1 MHIGVAILTLNEIDG
16 LREVF
21 SRIPEAY
28 RANAFAVDGGSTDGT
43 LAFFAEHGVPV
54 YGQSRRGRG
63 EAFRMAFSQTDYD
76 ALVFFSPD
84 GNEDP
89 SDIPVLARAIRE
101 GADMA
106 IATRMARDSYNE
118 EDGQVIR
125 PRKWANQALTL
136 LANGV
141 WNTGAL
147 CGRRPYVTDTINGF
161 RAITREAFEAATT
174 DAEGYA
180 IEYQLSIRLLKAHRR
195 IVEIPTR
202 ELPRIGGES
211 YATSWATGR
220 RLLAVFLR
228 ELAG

>member
-16 LREVF
+16 LRAVF
-21 SRIPEAY
+21 PRIPEAY
-28 RANAFAVDGGSTDGT
+28 RAKAFAVDGGSTDGT

>member
-1 MHIGVAILTLNEIDG
+1 
-16 LREVF
+16 
-21 SRIPEAY
+21 
-28 RANAFAVDGGSTDGT
+28 
-43 LAFFAEHGVPV
+43 
-54 YGQSRRGRG
+54 
-63 EAFRMAFSQTDYD
+63 MAFSQTDYD

-89 SDIPVLARAIRE
+89 SDIPILARAIRE

-118 EDGQVIR
+118 EDGQVLR
-125 PRKWANQALTL
+125 PRKWANQVLTL

-147 CGRRPYVTDTINGF
+147 CGRRSYVTDTINGF
-161 RAITREAFEAATT
+161 RAITREAFVAAAT

-220 RLLAVFLR
+220 KLLAVFLR